1 VKPAPCPGDG
11 VGYVETQYATVC
23 PEGLVLESGER
34 LEQVT
39 VAFEQYGTLNDA
51 ADNVILVCH
60 ALSGGA
66 HAAGWHRG
74 ASKPGWWDVMI
85 GPGRAFD
92 TTRDCVICTNVLGGC
107 YGTTGPASID
117 PATGRPYGLRFPA
130 VTVRDMVT
138 VQKLLLDRLGVKRL
152 KAVAGGSMG
161 GMQALQ
167 WAASYPDFVGSVIAI
182 ATTPKHSPQQIAF
195 NEIARR
201 AVMAD
206 PRWCGGD
213 YTPDAP
219 PADGLAVAR
228 MVGHVT
234 YLSDR
239 GMQRKFGR
247 RRRDDAVAAPFDA
260 DFEVEHYLDHQGRAF
275 VDRFDANTLL
285 YLTKALDR
293 FDLEAERP
301 AVECLSATG
310 AAFLLLAFSSDW
322 LYPAYQLE
330 ALASDARAA
339 NRPVVYQELPSEYGH
354 DAFLLEHEAQA
365 PIIRRFLA
373 SLESA
378 RALARSTAPALAA
391 LSSTPIPAGDD
402 RRLAS

>member
-1 VKPAPCPGDG
+1 
-11 VGYVETQYATVC
+11 
-23 PEGLVLESGER
+23 
-34 LEQVT
+34 
-39 VAFEQYGTLNDA
+39 
-51 ADNVILVCH
+51 
-60 ALSGGA
+60 
-66 HAAGWHRG
+66 
-74 ASKPGWWDVMI
+74 MI
-85 GPGRAFD
+85 GPGKAFD

-107 YGTTGPASID
+107 YGTTGPSSID

-130 VTVRDMVT
+130 VTVGDMVT
-138 VQKLLLDRLGVKRL
+138 VQKRLLDRLGVTRL

-167 WAASYPDFVGSVIAI
+167 WVASYPDFVGSVIAI

-206 PRWCGGD
+206 PRWRGGD
-213 YTPDAP
+213 YPPDDP

-247 RRRDDAVAAPFDA
+247 RRRDDAVASPFGA
-260 DFEVEHYLDHQGRAF
+260 DFDVERYLDHQGRAF

-293 FDLEAERP
+293 FDFEAARP
-301 AVECLSATG
+301 AAECLSATD

-322 LYPAYQLE
+322 LYPAYQLD
-330 ALASDARAA
+330 ALAADARAA
-339 NRPVVYQELPSEYGH
+339 NRQVVYHELSSDCGH

-365 PIIRRFLA
+365 PIIRRFLTN
-373 SLESA
+373 LE
-378 RALARSTAPALAA
+378 RADPFAHTATPGLAVQGRGGRLPSTSPGTSQPAPAE
-391 LSSTPIPAGDD
+391 AG
-402 RRLAS
+402 